1 MDKIKFG
8 IVIPIRNNAYN
19 IKSLYGRF
27 SSELK
32 NINYFVCFVDGSDDN
47 KTRVEINNYFKK
59 NFIIINEKKSEQTS
73 TRCRASRM
81 GFEYFVKKK
90 TNIDYIIDLDS
101 DLAQDPKDINKSLFF
116 IKKNTVIIFSKYLKK
131 SKILNRVLYRSFISF
146 FYNQTCKFF
155 FGKKIS
161 DYSNSFRIYPKLAII
176 KLLEY
181 PLIYS
186 SPIQHLENILIL
198 KKFFRIKEIPCIY
211 NSTDN
216 LFDQRSAIKLRHL
229 IYYLKDFIS
238 CIYRNSI

>member
-1 MDKIKFG
+1 
-8 IVIPIRNNAYN
+8 
-19 IKSLYGRF
+19 
-27 SSELK
+27 
-32 NINYFVCFVDGSDDN
+32 
-47 KTRVEINNYFKK
+47 
-59 NFIIINEKKSEQTS
+59 
-73 TRCRASRM
+73 M

-116 IKKNTVIIFSKYLKK
+116 LKKNTVIIFSKYLKK

-146 FYNQTCKFF
+146 FYSLICKFF

-161 DYSNSFRIYPKLAII
+161 DYSNSFRIYPKLAIN

-186 SPIQHLENILIL
+186 SPIQHLENLLIL
-198 KKFFRIKEIPCIY
+198 KKFFHIKEIPCIY
-211 NSTDN
+211 NSSDN
-216 LFDQRSAIKLRHL
+216 LFDQRSAIRLRHL
-229 IYYLKDFIS
+229 ISYLKDFIS